1 MDEEA
6 LKNYKKA
13 KEISDNVL
21 GYAKKMDFTGK
32 KILSIA
38 EELENVIYSL
48 GGKPA
53 WPVNISIN
61 EIAAHY
67 TPVKDDPIALK
78 EGDLVKIDIGVH
90 VNGYIWDQAFT
101 VCVGNKT
108 HPLIEASKKAVEE
121 ALKIVKP
128 GIKIHEI
135 SEVIENTVT
144 NSGFNVVRNLT
155 GHSLEKY
162 VIHAEPSIPN
172 VKNNIQTAL
181 KEGQV
186 IAIEVFVTNGSGW
199 VKESKPSVIYQYATD
214 KAVRMWEARKV
225 LDMSKTKFE
234 KLPFTPRWI
243 KDISQFR
250 LDMALRQLVDVGA
263 IITHPPLKEE
273 SNGLVAQTETTVII
287 K

>member
-6 LKNYKKA
+6 MKNYKKA